1 MNKRAVQLVVGLT
14 GGIGCGKSTA
24 AKLFAEHGAG
34 VVDTDVIAHLLT
46 QSGGEGIAAIRAA
59 FGGDFITAEGAL
71 DRAKMRKLVFS
82 DAAAKQRLEHI
93 LHPLILE
100 QARMQLTRLQT
111 SPYIIL
117 VVPLLAENPAFRKLI
132 RRMLV
137 VDCGE
142 ATQVARVTVRS
153 GMNGEEVR
161 AVIAQQAPRAE
172 RLRLADDVIHNDA
185 GVERLAEQIAVLHQ
199 KYSTMQN
206 SN

>member
-1 MNKRAVQLVVGLT
+1 MNKRTAQLVVGLT

-24 AKLFAEHGAG
+24 A
-34 VVDTDVIAHLLT
+34 DQIAHSLT
-46 QSGGEGIAAIRAA
+46 QSGGVGIAAIRAA
-59 FGGDFITAEGAL
+59 FGGDYITADGAL
-71 DRAKMRKLVFS
+71 DRAKMRSLVFS

-100 QARMQLTRLQT
+100 QARMQLVRLQT
-111 SPYIIL
+111 RPYIIL
-117 VVPLLAENPAFRKLI
+117 VVPVLAESPGFRKLV

-142 ATQVARVTVRS
+142 ATQVARVTGRS
-153 GMNGEEVR
+153 GMGGEEVR
-161 AVIAQQAPRAE
+161 AIIAQQASRAE
-172 RLRLADDVIHNDA
+172 RLRLADDVIHNDT
-185 GVERLAEQIAVLHQ
+185 GVDRLAEQVAVLHR

>member
-1 MNKRAVQLVVGLT
+1 MNKRAAQLVVGLT

-71 DRAKMRKLVFS
+71 DRAKMRKLIFS
-82 DAAAKQRLEHI
+82 DAAAKHSLELI

-100 QARMQLTRLQT
+100 QAGMQLTRLQT

-185 GVERLAEQIAVLHQ
+185 GVERLAGQIAVLHQ

>member
-1 MNKRAVQLVVGLT
+1 MNMRAAQLAVGLT

-24 AKLFAEHGAG
+24 AELFAKHGAG

-46 QSGGEGIAAIRAA
+46 QSGGDGIAAIRAA
-59 FGGDFITAEGAL
+59 FGGEFITADGAL
-71 DRAKMRKLVFS
+71 DRARMRSLIFS

-100 QARMQLTRLQT
+100 QARMQLARLQT
-111 SPYIIL
+111 RPYIIL
-117 VVPLLAENPAFRKLI
+117 VVPLLAESPGFRKLV

-137 VDCGE
+137 VDCDE
-142 ATQVARVTVRS
+142 ATQVARVTGRS
-153 GMNGEEVR
+153 GLGGEEVR
-161 AVIAQQAPRAE
+161 AIIAQQASRAE

-185 GVERLAEQIAVLHQ
+185 GVDRLAEQVAVLHR

>member
-1 MNKRAVQLVVGLT
+1 MSKRAAQLVVGLT
-14 GGIGCGKSTA
+14 GGIGSGKSTV

-34 VVDTDVIAHLLT
+34 IVDTDQIAHLLT
-46 QSGGEGIAAIRAA
+46 QSGGDGIAAIRAA
-59 FGGDFITAEGAL
+59 FGGEFITADGAL
-71 DRAKMRKLVFS
+71 DRAKMRGLIFS
-82 DAAAKQRLEHI
+82 DAAAKHRLGLI

-100 QARMQLTRLQT
+100 QAGMQLTRLQT
-111 SPYIIL
+111 RPYIIL
-117 VVPLLAENPAFRKLI
+117 VVPLLAESPAFRKLI

-137 VDCGE
+137 VDCSE
-142 ATQVARVTVRS
+142 ATQVARVTLRS

-185 GVERLAEQIAVLHQ
+185 GVDRLAEQVAALHQ